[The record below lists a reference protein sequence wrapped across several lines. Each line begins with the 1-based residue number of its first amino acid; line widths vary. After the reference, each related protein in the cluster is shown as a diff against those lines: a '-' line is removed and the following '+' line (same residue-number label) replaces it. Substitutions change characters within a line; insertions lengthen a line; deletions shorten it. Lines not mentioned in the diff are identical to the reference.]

1 MTGGNQPQRAR
12 IVHCKREAHDVYIG
26 RGRGSIWGNPFV
38 IGEHGNRDEVIQRF
52 AEWLPTQP
60 KLMDQVHE
68 LHGKTLGCFCAPQRC
83 HGDVLAEFAEKAFA
97 LKHGITIEHQPAQ
110 AQPAPAGQLALD
122 F

>member
-1 MTGGNQPQRAR
+1 MIDMAKIERAR
-12 IVHCKREAHDVYIG
+12 VVHCKRDAHDVYIG

-38 IGEHGNRDEVIQRF
+38 IGEHGTRDQVIDRF

-60 KLMDQVHE
+60 KLMAKVHE

-83 HGDVLAEFAEKAFA
+83 HGDVLAHFAEQAFA
-97 LKHGITIEHQPAQ
+97 RKHGIAIEPQPTPEQPAS
-110 AQPAPAGQLALD
+110 AGQMTLD